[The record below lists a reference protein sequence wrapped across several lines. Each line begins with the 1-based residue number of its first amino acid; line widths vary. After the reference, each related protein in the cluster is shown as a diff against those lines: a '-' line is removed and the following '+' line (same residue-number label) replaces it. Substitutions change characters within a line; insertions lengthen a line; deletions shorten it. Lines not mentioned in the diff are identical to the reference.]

1 VIFDRATGRRYVSS
15 ATCPKDI
22 EESFARGGYIINQLE
37 LLATLTA
44 LLTFPDLF
52 RNRLA
57 LWFVDNC
64 SSWSAWVHGYA
75 DKLDMDKMENSVRLT
90 LCSLGVLSR
99 FVSRQKIQSCA
110 RKKVDLYARRTCG
123 Q

>member
-1 VIFDRATGRRYVSS
+1 MIFDRATGRRYVSS

-52 RNRLA
+52 RNRRS

-64 SSWSAWVHGYA
+64 SALSACVHGYS
-75 DKLDMDKMENSVRLT
+75 DKLDMAKMANSVRLA
-90 LCSLGVLSR
+90 LRSLGVRSR
-99 FVSRQKIQSCA
+99 FVSRQKIQRCA
-110 RKKVDLYARRTCG
+110 QKKVDLYARHTDG